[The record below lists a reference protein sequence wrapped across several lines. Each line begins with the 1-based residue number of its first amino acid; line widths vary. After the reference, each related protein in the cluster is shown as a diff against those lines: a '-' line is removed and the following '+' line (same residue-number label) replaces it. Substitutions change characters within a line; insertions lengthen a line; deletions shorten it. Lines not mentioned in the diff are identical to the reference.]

1 MQARHR
7 ISLVAAS
14 LALAL
19 AGCSDGTGSSNG
31 GNGGDG
37 AKIYW
42 IGSDY
47 ATGELRAAVDG
58 EATDLAL
65 EVYQDSKVFSFD
77 GKVFVLERAGADNIV
92 RIDPAADTVMYQE
105 SLGAGANPYDIVA
118 ADDSTALVALN
129 GADKAVFV
137 GIADGKAKKSVKL
150 DRFAAT
156 GGQANPSA
164 IAVVGGKAYVAL
176 ERMAGYVA
184 DPVGML
190 AVIDL
195 ESRALVDSVKLD
207 CVDPID
213 VEPFGGKLIV
223 ACKGTSSFD
232 ADYNETSNEDGKLL
246 SVDPATF
253 DTVTLATEK
262 NLKAKPSELAAGDD
276 LWVALY
282 RSFGDEPV
290 ARLAIGKNE
299 LSVNVFD
306 GVGDAF
312 GGLSAKGDRLAVGDR
327 AFGNEAVRVLDGD
340 KIVETL
346 GGEKGSLP
354 PYSVTFL
361 K

>member
-1 MQARHR
+1 MRTKHL
-7 ISLVAAS
+7 LVLIPAF
-14 LALAL
+14 LAFS
-19 AGCSDGTGSSNG
+19 GCSDDTGSSNG
-31 GNGGDG
+31 GNGGKDSE

-47 ATGELRAAVDG
+47 AAGELRAAADG
-58 EATDLAL
+58 EATGLAL
-65 EVYQDSKVFSFD
+65 EVYQDSKVFSFG
-77 GKVFVLERAGADNIV
+77 GKVFVLERQGADNVV
-92 RIDPAADTVMYQE
+92 RIDPKADTVVYQE

-129 GADKAVFV
+129 GADKAVCV

-195 ESRALVDSVKLD
+195 ESRALVDSVKLG

-253 DTVTLATEK
+253 DTVTLASEK
-262 NLKAKPSELAAGDD
+262 DLKAKPSELAAGDE

-282 RSFGDEPV
+282 RSYGDEPV
-290 ARLAIGKNE
+290 AKLAIGENE
-299 LSVNVFD
+299 LSVTVLD

-312 GGLSAKGDRLAVGDR
+312 GGLSAKDGLLAVGDR
-327 AFGNEAVRVLDGD
+327 AFGKEAVRVLDGD
-340 KIVETL
+340 KIVETH
-346 GGEKGSLP
+346 GAEEGSLP

>member
-92 RIDPAADTVMYQE
+92 RVDPAADTVMYQE
-105 SLGAGANPYDIVA
+105 SLGAGANAYDVVA
-118 ADDSTALVALN
+118 ADESTALVALN
-129 GADKAVFV
+129 GADAVVFV
-137 GIADGKAKKSVKL
+137 GIADGKAKKTVKL
-150 DRFAAT
+150 DRFAPKN
-156 GGQANPSA
+156 GQANPSA

-176 ERMAGYVA
+176 ERMANFVA
-184 DPVGML
+184 DSAGML

-195 ESRALVDSVKLD
+195 ESRALVDSVKLG
-207 CVDPID
+207 CPDPID
-213 VEPFGGKLIV
+213 VEAFGGKLIV
-223 ACKGTSSFD
+223 ACKGTSAYD
-232 ADYNETSNEDGKLL
+232 AEWNETSNEDGKLV
-246 SVDPATF
+246 SVDPATSE
-253 DTVTLATEK
+253 VVALATERD
-262 NLKAKPSELAAGDD
+262 LGAKPSELAAGDD

-282 RSFGDEPV
+282 RAYGDEPV
-290 ARLAIGKNE
+290 AKLSIGKSK
-299 LSVNVFD
+299 LGVTVFD

-312 GGLSAKGDRLAVGDR
+312 GGLSAKDGLLAAGDR
-327 AFGNEAVRVLDGD
+327 AYGSEAVRVIDGD
-340 KIVETL
+340 KVVETI